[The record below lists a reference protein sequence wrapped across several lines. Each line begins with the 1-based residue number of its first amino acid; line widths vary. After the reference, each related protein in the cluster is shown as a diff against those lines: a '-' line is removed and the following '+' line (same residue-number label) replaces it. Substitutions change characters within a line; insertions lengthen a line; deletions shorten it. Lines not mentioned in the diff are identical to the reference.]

1 MADDLDNLIDDEEE
15 GGKSNKLLIVI
26 VTLLIIIIWLAIFA
40 LLIKLDVGGFG
51 SGVLRP
57 VLKDVPV
64 INKILPDASD
74 EEIGNDSEYNY
85 TSLSQAIARIQEL
98 EGTVATL
105 QEAAVIN
112 AETLET
118 LTAENARLKAFEQ
131 YQQEYVALRRAYD
144 EEVVFGDKAID
155 YEAYKEYYETISPDN
170 AAEIYEMV
178 LERMAMDEVVKSL
191 GKSFSAMKAA
201 QAASILEEMTGDIE
215 KVATILE
222 AMNENSRGAI
232 LAAMDP
238 LFAGK
243 ITLITYPTGY
253 NDNRK

>member
-1 MADDLDNLIDDEEE
+1 MADQLDDIIDDEE
-15 GGKSNKLLIVI
+15 GKKSNKLLIVI

-51 SGVLRP
+51 SNVLRP
-57 VLKDVPV
+57 VLKDVPI
-64 INKILPDASD
+64 INMILPDASD
-74 EEIGNDSEYNY
+74 EEIGLDSEYTY

-105 QEAAVIN
+105 QEAAQIN
-112 AETLET
+112 AETMAE

-131 YQQEYVALRRAYD
+131 YQEEYVKLRRAYD

-155 YEAYKEYYETISPDN
+155 YEAYKEYYETVSPDN

-178 LERMAMDEVVKSL
+178 LERMAMDDVVTSL
-191 GKSFSAMKAA
+191 GKSFSTMKAA
-201 QAASILEEMTGDIE
+201 QAASILEEMTGDLE
-215 KVATILE
+215 KVATILQS
-222 AMNENSRGAI
+222 MNAANRGAI

-238 LFAGK
+238 TYAGK

-253 NDNRK
+253 NDNR